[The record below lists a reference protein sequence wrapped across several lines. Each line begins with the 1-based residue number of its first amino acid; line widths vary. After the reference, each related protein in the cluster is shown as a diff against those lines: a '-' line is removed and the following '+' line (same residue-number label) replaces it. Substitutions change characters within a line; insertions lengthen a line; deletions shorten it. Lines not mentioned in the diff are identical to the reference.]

1 LPAEALVASAFALSL
16 VVVLAVTPLAIRI
29 ADRTGFH
36 DQPIGYKGH
45 AKATPYLGGA
55 AVFSGY
61 VLGALLAGAAGSR
74 LVWIPAFAIFLWA
87 VGTLD
92 DRRTVTP
99 QVRVLAEAGAAAVLF
114 AVGLGWT
121 VTGNDAIDVAVTVVW
136 VVALSNAF
144 NLMDNM
150 DGAACTVALLSS
162 LGTAVIALV
171 LGAETL
177 AALSLALAGAC
188 LGFLRYNLAG
198 PARIFLGDGGSM
210 PIGFVVSATIM
221 ALPLGHH
228 VGWHG
233 LATGVLLAGLP
244 LLDTALVVLSRRRA
258 RVSVLQGGR
267 DHLTHRLRSRLP
279 SDRAVAGALGAAQA
293 TLCACALWLSQ
304 HGGSAVA
311 WTLLLLAGAATVAI
325 LETRTWA
332 PVRLIAEASGEPVTA
347 QPEAA
352 LDGPEGAPSRPQ
364 PPTPEEET
372 SRRPLLRTYPLEVA
386 LVLIAATAFGLSPFF
401 YGFYGLETWGPIA
414 LGLLAVLL
422 GLVVA
427 RPAVPRPAALA
438 ALAALAGLAVWALV
452 SRGWAG
458 SPGNALTEASRWML
472 YATLFAILLLLL
484 RDDRLGRLVLAATTV
499 FVLALGL
506 YILGRMLTGD
516 GVALFRGKRLYEPL
530 GYVNGQATYFLLGL
544 WPLVALAERL
554 RRPLLAGAALG
565 AATMLAGLTVL
576 SESRAIVPAIVLSAV
591 ALLAFVPGR
600 VRRGWALIVIVATI
614 AAIARPLLDV
624 YENGAPVVSASSARD
639 AALAILVG
647 AMAAAV
653 VWAIVSAAAKWAA
666 AGSPSAALRR
676 APAVALV
683 GLALA
688 GVALAGGSIH
698 DPAHAISR
706 QWNAFT
712 HLGGTTDQRTRFVS
726 GGGNRYDYWRI
737 ALHELS
743 NQPLHGVGAGS
754 YQFAYF
760 KERRTPEDIRQPHSL
775 ELQTLSELGLVGGG
789 LVAIFIGAVLIGL
802 VRRASL
808 ARRSAAEA
816 GLVVAA
822 GGIFLVWLIHTS
834 VDWIHLIPGV
844 TGVALAAA
852 AVLLSPWRRT
862 AAAGRGRLHMLV
874 VACCAALVVGAA
886 VFVGSATLADRHATA
901 AQQAAATDP
910 RRALAEADRSLALNH
925 DAVST
930 HYIRAAAYARLGDYV
945 RARDALLVAGRVE
958 PQNFVTWAL
967 LGDLSVRRGD
977 RRLARAYYRKAL
989 GLNPLDPQ
997 LRALARNPPRT
1008 PSR

>member
-45 AKATPYLGGA
+45 AKPTPYLGGA

-61 VLGALLAGAAGSR
+61 LLGALLAGAAGSR
-74 LVWIPAFAIFLWA
+74 LVWIVVFALFLWA

-99 QVRVLAEAGAAAVLF
+99 QLRVLAEAGAAAVLF

-121 VTGNDAIDVAVTVVW
+121 VTGNDAIDVAITVIW

-150 DGAACTVALLSS
+150 DGAACTVALFSS
-162 LGTAVIALV
+162 AGTAVIALV
-171 LGAETL
+171 LGDETL

-244 LLDTALVVLSRRRA
+244 LLDTTLVVLSRRRA
-258 RVSVLQGGR
+258 GVAVMQGGR

-279 SDRAVAGALGAAQA
+279 SERAVAGALGAAQA
-293 TLCACALWLSQ
+293 ALCAGALWLSQ
-304 HGGSAVA
+304 HGDTATAVS
-311 WTLLLLAGAATVAI
+311 WVLLLCAGAATVAV
-325 LETRTWA
+325 LESRTWA
-332 PVRLIAEASGEPVTA
+332 PVRPVGAVAGEPA
-347 QPEAA
+347 SPPSPLPAPEP
-352 LDGPEGAPSRPQ
+352 GSEPVGG
-364 PPTPEEET
+364 
-372 SRRPLLRTYPLEVA
+372 PLLRTYPLEVA
-386 LVLIAATAFGLSPFF
+386 LVLIVAASCGLSPFF
-401 YGFYGLETWGPIA
+401 YGFYDLGTWGPIA

-438 ALAALAGLAVWALV
+438 ALGALAGLAVWALV

-472 YATLFAILLLLL
+472 YATLLAILLLLL
-484 RDDRLGRLVLAATTV
+484 RDDRLGRLLLAATTA

-506 YILGRMLTGD
+506 YVLGGMLTGD
-516 GVALFRGKRLYEPL
+516 GGLFQGQRLFEPL
-530 GYVNGQATYFLLGL
+530 GYVNGQATYFLIGL

-554 RRPLLAGAALG
+554 RRPVLAGAALG
-565 AATMLAGLTVL
+565 AATLLAALIVL
-576 SESRAIVPAIVLSAV
+576 SESRAIVPAIVVSAI

-600 VRRGWALIVIVATI
+600 VRRGWALVVILATV

-624 YENGAPVVSASSARD
+624 YEESGNVVAGSSART
-639 AALAILVG
+639 AGLAILVG
-647 AMAAAV
+647 AVAAGL
-653 VWAIVSAAAKWAA
+653 VWAIVTGVAQRAAAEAS
-666 AGSPSAALRR
+666 GTALRR
-676 APAVALV
+676 VPAVALV
-683 GLALA
+683 GLTLVAVVVA
-688 GVALAGGSIH
+688 GAAIH

-712 HLGGTTDQRTRFVS
+712 HLGGTNDQRTRFVS

-737 ALHELS
+737 ALDELKS
-743 NQPLHGVGAGS
+743 QPLRGVGAGS
-754 YQFAYF
+754 YQFAYY
-760 KERRTPEDIRQPHSL
+760 KERRTQEDIRQPHSI
-775 ELQTLSELGLVGGG
+775 ELQALSELGLVGGG
-789 LVAIFIGAVLIGL
+789 LVAIFIGAVLVGL
-802 VRRASL
+802 VRRASQ
-808 ARRSAAEA
+808 ARRSPAEA

-822 GGIFLVWLIHTS
+822 GGIFLVWLVHTS

-862 AAAGRGRLHMLV
+862 APFRRGRIHLLV
-874 VACCAALVVGAA
+874 MACCAALVVGGAI
-886 VFVGSATLADRHATA
+886 FMGRATLADRHAND
-901 AQQAAATDP
+901 AQQAAPADP
-910 RRALAEADRSLALNH
+910 RRALVEADRSLALNH

-930 HYIRAAAYARLGDYV
+930 HYLRSAAYARLGDYP
-945 RARDALLVAGRVE
+945 RSRDSLLVATRVE

-967 LGDLSVRRGD
+967 LGDLSVRHGD
-977 RRLARAYYRKAL
+977 RRLAQAYYRKAL
-989 GLNPLDPQ
+989 ALNPRDPQ
-997 LRALARNPPRT
+997 LRTLARNPPPT
-1008 PSR
+1008 PLR

>member
-45 AKATPYLGGA
+45 AKPTPYLGGA

-61 VLGALLAGAAGSR
+61 LLGALLAGAAGSR
-74 LVWIPAFAIFLWA
+74 LVWIPVFAIVLWA

-99 QVRVLAEAGAAAVLF
+99 QLRVLAEAGAAAVLF

-121 VTGNDAIDVAVTVVW
+121 VTGNDVGDLAITVIW

-150 DGAACTVALLSS
+150 DGAACTVAVFSS

-171 LGAETL
+171 LGDETL

-221 ALPLGHH
+221 ALPLDHH

-244 LLDTALVVLSRRRA
+244 LLDTTLVILSRRRA
-258 RVSVLQGGR
+258 GVAVMQGGR

-279 SDRAVAGALGAAQA
+279 SERAVAGALGAAQA
-293 TLCACALWLSQ
+293 ALCAGALWLSQ
-304 HGGSAVA
+304 HGGSATAVA
-311 WTLLLLAGAATVAI
+311 SALLLLAGAAAVAV

-332 PVRLIAEASGEPVTA
+332 PVRAVAEATGEPA
-347 QPEAA
+347 EAD
-352 LDGPEGAPSRPQ
+352 LEGGVAPS
-364 PPTPEEET
+364 PPPPAVPEPEREPIGG
-372 SRRPLLRTYPLEVA
+372 PLLRTYPLEVA
-386 LVLIAATAFGLSPFF
+386 LVLIVAASCGLSPFF
-401 YGFYGLETWGPIA
+401 YGFYDLSTWGPIA

-438 ALAALAGLAVWALV
+438 ALGALAGLAVWALV

-472 YATLFAILLLLL
+472 YATLLGILLLLL
-484 RDDRLGRLVLAATTV
+484 RDDRLGRLLLGATTA

-506 YILGRMLTGD
+506 YVLGAMLTGD
-516 GVALFRGKRLYEPL
+516 GGLFQGQRLFEPL

-554 RRPLLAGAALG
+554 RRPLAAGAALG
-565 AATMLAGLTVL
+565 AATMLAGLMVL
-576 SESRAIVPAIVLSAV
+576 SESRAVVPAIVVSAV

-600 VRRGWALIVIVATI
+600 VRRGWALVVILGTI
-614 AAIARPLLDV
+614 GAIARPLLDL
-624 YENGAPVVSASSARD
+624 YEQGGNAVSGGSARN

-647 AMAAAV
+647 AATAGLVWTIVTAVAERAAAE
-653 VWAIVSAAAKWAA
+653 ASDT
-666 AGSPSAALRR
+666 ALRR

-683 GLALA
+683 A
-688 GVALAGGSIH
+688 VALGAVVVAGTAIH

-706 QWNAFT
+706 QWKSFT
-712 HLGGTTDQRTRFVS
+712 HLAGTSDQRTRFVS

-737 ALHELS
+737 ALDELES
-743 NQPLHGVGAGS
+743 EPLRGVGAGS
-754 YQFAYF
+754 YQFAYY
-760 KERRTPEDIRQPHSL
+760 KERRTAEDVRQPHSI
-775 ELQTLSELGLVGGG
+775 ELQALSELGLVGGG
-789 LVAIFIGAVLIGL
+789 LVAIFIGAVLVGL

-808 ARRSAAEA
+808 ARRSPADA

-822 GGIFLVWLIHTS
+822 GGIFLVWLVHTS
-834 VDWIHLIPGV
+834 VDWVHLIPGV

-862 AAAGRGRLHMLV
+862 AAGRGPLHMLV

-886 VFVGSATLADRHATA
+886 VFLGRATLADRHATN
-901 AQQAAATDP
+901 AQDASATNP

-930 HYIRAAAYARLGDYV
+930 HYLRSAAYARLGDYV
-945 RARDALLVAGRVE
+945 RSRDSLLVATRVE

-977 RRLARAYYRKAL
+977 RRLAQAYYRKAL
-989 GLNPLDPQ
+989 ALNPRDPQ
-997 LRALARNPPRT
+997 LRTLARNPPPT
-1008 PSR
+1008 PTR